1 MSEENIENTNKSD
14 NNFGTTFVNHHVL
27 LDINFNGHCLINNI
41 SFPKTL
47 INLYVSYILNP
58 WLRNLNSDFTLYNCF
73 FGFAKLT
80 KNDDLDKY
88 KCSDFC
94 IESDFRP
101 EFSFRDGSVG
111 KKNIVLFGANL
122 RSSAYIDNEEKD
134 ILIFREGLTRGLDD
148 TTLIAEAKHR
158 IIFTQSG
165 KRFVLGQR
173 YNGSN
178 SFLFVNATKMYQFK
192 AKASEIKDYTPC
204 LLNIAKDFTINDMK
218 KTKLKESVILFL
230 LVLIPLKQNI

>member
-1 MSEENIENTNKSD
+1 M
-14 NNFGTTFVNHHVL
+14 
-27 LDINFNGHCLINNI
+27 
-41 SFPKTL
+41 
-47 INLYVSYILNP
+47 
-58 WLRNLNSDFTLYNCF
+58 
-73 FGFAKLT
+73 
-80 KNDDLDKY
+80 
-88 KCSDFC
+88 
-94 IESDFRP
+94 
-101 EFSFRDGSVG
+101 
-111 KKNIVLFGANL
+111 

-134 ILIFREGLTRGLDD
+134 ILTFREGITRGLDD

-204 LLNIAKDFTINDMK
+204 LLNIAKVFTINDMK